1 MLIASDIRVLGF
13 VYLGMI
19 DTHAHI
25 YLPQFESDIQDVL
38 ERAFQVNITDILLPA
53 IDFASENQMDSL
65 IQSNQQSNVRLH
77 RMAGIH
83 PCDVKPDLDENSL
96 LKWCERPDVV
106 AIGES
111 GLDYY
116 WSTEFVKEQKYSL
129 HLHCTISKQLNKPIV
144 LHNRESTT
152 DMLDIIEQEQDGSL
166 NGVWHCFNGTVE
178 EGKRAIDLGLHLGI
192 GGVVTFKNGGVDKT
206 VSHLPLEKMILETD
220 SPFLAPV
227 PHRGKRNEPAYT
239 NLVGVKLSE
248 IFGIPL
254 VDIDRITSQ
263 NARSLFKIND

>member
-1 MLIASDIRVLGF
+1 
-13 VYLGMI
+13 MI

-25 YLPQFESDIQDVL
+25 YLPQFDSDIKEVL
-38 ERAFQVNITDILLPA
+38 DRALQVNITDILLPA
-53 IDFASENQMDSL
+53 IDFASENQMDLL
-65 IQSNQQSNVRLH
+65 IQSNELSQVRLH

-83 PCDVKPDLDENSL
+83 PCDVRPDFYEDSL
-96 LKWCERPDVV
+96 MRWCERPDVV

-129 HLHCTISKQLNKPIV
+129 QLHCAIAKQLKKPIV

-152 DMLDIIEQEQDGSL
+152 DLLDIIEQEQDGRL
-166 NGVWHCFNGTVE
+166 TGVWHCFNGSVE

-206 VSHLPLEKMILETD
+206 VSELPIERMILETD
-220 SPFLAPV
+220 APFLAPV

-239 NLVGVKLSE
+239 NLVGIKLSE
-248 IFGIPL
+248 IFNISL
-254 VDIDRITSQ
+254 DEIDQKTTE
-263 NARSLFKIND
+263 NAQSLFKLNT